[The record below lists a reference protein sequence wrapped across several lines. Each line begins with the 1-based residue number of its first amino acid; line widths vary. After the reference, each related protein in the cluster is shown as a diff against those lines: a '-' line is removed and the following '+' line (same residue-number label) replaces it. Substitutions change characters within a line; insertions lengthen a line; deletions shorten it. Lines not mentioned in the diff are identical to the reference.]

1 MCLLGRFIFVFERFQ
16 YFFLLRENGDDAGD
30 EAYNGNTINDYFYIA
45 IAGFANIVLSNYLY
59 GCLAFG
65 YQ

>member
-1 MCLLGRFIFVFERFQ
+1 MCIFGRFIFCFRAFSI
-16 YFFLLRENGDDAGD
+16 FFLLRENGDDASD
-30 EAYNGNTINDYFYIA
+30 EAYNGNTINDFFYIA

-59 GCLAFG
+59 GCLAFS